1 MCPTNQPKRR
11 TLGFT
16 RKCSSLPER
25 LDEEDGKDDEEVA
38 EDGGQDQ
45 DQHQD
50 QQRRR
55 DHVAAAHKVTT
66 VRLPVRM
73 MSIQPSAGGRVS
85 FLFQHYGFWKER
97 KYYLYL
103 HIWNTGCELAIRI

>member
-55 DHVAAAHKVTT
+55 DHVAASHKVYPGQAPSKDDEYS
-66 VRLPVRM
+66 VLARKKSFI
-73 MSIQPSAGGRVS
+73 SISALWVLEREKILSPSTYME
-85 FLFQHYGFWKER
+85 YG
-97 KYYLYL
+97 L
-103 HIWNTGCELAIRI
+103 